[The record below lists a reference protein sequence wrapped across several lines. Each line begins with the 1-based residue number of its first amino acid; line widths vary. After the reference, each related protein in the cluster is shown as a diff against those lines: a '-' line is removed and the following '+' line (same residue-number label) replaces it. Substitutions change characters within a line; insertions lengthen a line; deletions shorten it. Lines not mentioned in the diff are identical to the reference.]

1 MEDLAVPGVGRLA
14 VEDELRPHAPP
25 DLLVQERVLDEAG
38 AGSARLAREVRR
50 PDPGLL
56 RPLTQ
61 VGDQLVGRVVL
72 ALERGFV
79 RVDVLLHERAHLG
92 AALLDLRFDRELG
105 HGVESF
111 TVPLDSGAQVQN
123 SIYLAGGAEWPIT
136 AADWEERARETLE
149 PGPFGYIAGG
159 AGSEATM
166 RANLEAFERR
176 RLRPRML
183 AGNVERDLSVE
194 VLGLRS
200 PVPFLL
206 APIGVLSIAHPD
218 AELGVAR
225 AARATGVPMVLSSAA
240 SSSLED
246 VAAELGDSPRWY
258 QLYWFDDR
266 ELVGSIVDRAGAAGY
281 GAIVVTLDTLML
293 GWRPRDL
300 GNGYLP
306 FLQGEGLAQF
316 FSDPVFRAWLD
327 EPPEDDVLTAS
338 VRALSVFSNLGLT
351 WADLAWLRE
360 RTELPILVKG
370 VLTAED
376 ARIALEHGVD
386 GIVVSNHGGRQVD
399 GAVAAARCA
408 GRGARRGGRRRH
420 GPDGQRH
427 PHRLGRPEGRRARR
441 RRRPARPSLR
451 LRARGR
457 RSSGR
462 RGRDPAAC
470 GGDRH
475 RARAHGRSLDP

>member
-1 MEDLAVPGVGRLA
+1 M
-14 VEDELRPHAPP
+14 
-25 DLLVQERVLDEAG
+25 
-38 AGSARLAREVRR
+38 
-50 PDPGLL
+50 
-56 RPLTQ
+56 
-61 VGDQLVGRVVL
+61 
-72 ALERGFV
+72 
-79 RVDVLLHERAHLG
+79 
-92 AALLDLRFDRELG
+92 
-105 HGVESF
+105 
-111 TVPLDSGAQVQN
+111 PLDSGSQVQN
-123 SIYLAGGAEWPIT
+123 SIYLAGGAEWPVT
-136 AADWEERARETLE
+136 AADWEARAKETLE

-206 APIGVLSIAHPD
+206 APIGVLSIAHPE

-225 AARATGVPMVLSSAA
+225 ASRATGVPMILSSAA
-240 SSSLED
+240 STPLED
-246 VAAELGDSPRWY
+246 VAAELGDAPRWY

-266 ELVGSIVDRAGAAGY
+266 ELVGSIVDRVAAAGF

-300 GNGYLP
+300 RLGYLP

-316 FSDPVFRAWLD
+316 FSDPVFRASLD

-338 VRALSVFSNLGLT
+338 VRALSVFSNLGLA
-351 WADLAWLRE
+351 WAALAWLRE
-360 RTELPILVKG
+360 RTDLPILVKG

-386 GIVVSNHGGRQVD
+386 GIIVSNHGGRQVD
-399 GAVAAARCA
+399 GAVASLDALVEVRDAVGSDATVLMDSGIRTGSDVLKA
-408 GRGARRGGRRRH
+408 VALGA
-420 GPDGQRH
+420 DAVL
-427 PHRLGRPEGRRARR
+427 LGRPYAYGLAVGGQAGVEAVIRQLSAELDITLALIGGHSIRE
-441 RRRPARPSLR
+441 LD
-451 LRARGR
+451 
-457 RSSGR
+457 RS
-462 RGRDPAAC
+462 AVT
-470 GGDRH
+470 
-475 RARAHGRSLDP
+475 